1 MRFLTTYSSDLSST
15 LHIQTLTSELV
26 DLLTFCITA
35 GDTFLPDPSSYDDL
49 FYKLVEANPI
59 LIRFR
64 DTYTHLTTPPKT
76 PNTNGSKPD
85 KVKTDPAFTIN
96 TLISVSE
103 HFFALL
109 FHADGQ
115 DKLASSTNG
124 KENSS
129 DQSPPP
135 LRKRR
140 LSPREVHKIIKEG
153 YSTLSIT
160 PREDI
165 INWEKWRETDWKPQ
179 LKRIAR
185 IAIEDTRTAIS
196 RPEATQ
202 SLLEVKQP
210 DTSPIKR

>member
-49 FYKLVEANPI
+49 FYKLVEVNPI

-64 DTYTHLTTPPKT
+64 DTYTHLATPPKAT
-76 PNTNGSKPD
+76 NTNSGKAD
-85 KVKTDPAFTIN
+85 KISTDPAFTIN

-103 HFFALL
+103 HFFTLL
-109 FHADGQ
+109 FHADGK
-115 DKLASSTNG
+115 DKPSSSANG
-124 KENSS
+124 NGNPS
-129 DQSPPP
+129 DQSPP

-140 LSPREVHKIIKEG
+140 LSPREVHQIIKEG

-185 IAIEDTRTAIS
+185 IAVDDTRTVIS

-202 SLLEVKQP
+202 GLLEVKPQ
-210 DTSPIKR
+210 DTPPARK